1 MSLLDTFRVPT
12 ELEPAVQNSYRREQ
26 WTELSMPL
34 ATGLLEGG
42 FVAVLAAKAF
52 DAQPWMIAVIS
63 AASMFGNLSS
73 FFWNRLAMG
82 RAKVPLVT
90 ALQLVVLGCV
100 AAIALSPQS
109 ILGGWILVGAVVVS
123 RLLIAGI
130 ITLRS
135 VAWSLNYDRS
145 LRARITGRLQ
155 ATTSLMIVLAT
166 GLGSLLLD
174 SHPESFRWLYA
185 TGLLAGSVGVWAYSG
200 VSLQGE
206 KRHQVMER
214 RSGRDSLGRNNFLA
228 ILRSDPHYARYQW
241 FQFISGLG
249 AMMMEPP
256 LVYLISKQIGANY
269 ATSIGI
275 VLIIPFLLNFT
286 TIHLWARYFDRVHV
300 SEFRARQ
307 NALWVIGT
315 LVMFWGAFSLSL
327 VWLAVGRFL
336 TSLVNAGGTLA
347 WQLGH
352 NDFAPQ
358 EQLSAYMG
366 VHVTLT
372 GVRGAIAPF
381 AGMALYLGWD
391 ANGHLPGSTGLG
403 VWLFFLSAILGMV
416 AWRGFARLQR
426 DMEKLGL
433 ADGHRASS

>member
-1 MSLLDTFRVPT
+1 
-12 ELEPAVQNSYRREQ
+12 
-26 WTELSMPL
+26 MPL

-82 RAKVPLVT
+82 RAKVPVVT
-90 ALQLVVLGCV
+90 ALQVVVLVCV

-109 ILGGWILVGAVVVS
+109 TLGGWILVGAVVLS

-135 VAWSLNYDRS
+135 IAWSLNYDRS

-155 ATTSLMIVLAT
+155 AITGLMIVLAT

-214 RSGRDSLGRNNFLA
+214 RSGRDNLGRNNFLT
-228 ILRSDPHYARYQW
+228 ILRADPHYARYQW
-241 FQFISGLG
+241 FQFMSGLG
-249 AMMMEPP
+249 AMMLEPP

-286 TIHLWARYFDRVHV
+286 TIHLWASYFDRVHV

-307 NALWVIGT
+307 NALWVVGT

-352 NDFAPQ
+352 NDFAPK

-366 VHVTLT
+366 IHVTLT

-391 ANGHLPGSTGLG
+391 ANGHVPGSTGLG
-403 VWLFFLSAILGMV
+403 VWLFLLSAGFGMV

-433 ADGHRASS
+433 TDGHRAPS

>member
-1 MSLLDTFRVPT
+1 MSLLDTFSVPT
-12 ELEPAVQNSYRREQ
+12 ELEPALRNSYRREQ

-82 RAKVPLVT
+82 RAKVPVVT
-90 ALQLVVLGCV
+90 ALQVVVLACV

-109 ILGGWILVGAVVVS
+109 ILGGWILVGAVVLS

-135 VAWSLNYDRS
+135 IAWSLNYDRS

-185 TGLLAGSVGVWAYSG
+185 AGLLAGSVGVWAYSG

-214 RSGRDSLGRNNFLA
+214 RSV
-228 ILRSDPHYARYQW
+228 Q
-241 FQFISGLG
+241 
-249 AMMMEPP
+249 
-256 LVYLISKQIGANY
+256 
-269 ATSIGI
+269 
-275 VLIIPFLLNFT
+275 
-286 TIHLWARYFDRVHV
+286 
-300 SEFRARQ
+300 
-307 NALWVIGT
+307 
-315 LVMFWGAFSLSL
+315 
-327 VWLAVGRFL
+327 
-336 TSLVNAGGTLA
+336 
-347 WQLGH
+347 
-352 NDFAPQ
+352 
-358 EQLSAYMG
+358 
-366 VHVTLT
+366 
-372 GVRGAIAPF
+372 
-381 AGMALYLGWD
+381 
-391 ANGHLPGSTGLG
+391 
-403 VWLFFLSAILGMV
+403 
-416 AWRGFARLQR
+416 QR
-426 DMEKLGL
+426 E
-433 ADGHRASS
+433 